1 MGPAGRRDRV
11 GEKDDDLLLEESR
24 CGRLGCRGLNTAT
37 GLELVLGRPCR
48 PVLCGR
54 QHVQAV
60 GRPCAGHS
68 RDTGMDVPEAPA
80 EPDPGAARPLQGASW
95 GGVSD
100 AASGHPEPRA
110 VWQRGVQWGR
120 QASGRERL
128 LDCVPGLKLPRPSFR
143 TLVGPPPSGSVHV
156 WGKGGWQVWR
166 PRPGDQVL
174 LSLPLRDLCPGPL
187 SFSVAHS
194 L

>member
-1 MGPAGRRDRV
+1 MRRRSGRARKLRMGPAGRRDRV
-11 GEKDDDLLLEESR
+11 GEKDADLLLEESR

-100 AASGHPEPRA
+100 AASGHPES
-110 VWQRGVQWGR
+110 
-120 QASGRERL
+120 SGRVAERGA
-128 LDCVPGLKLPRPSFR
+128 VGTPGLWEGAAVGLRAGAEAPPTLVPDSGWSTSQRLCACLGQGWVASVEAETRRPSPVVSP
-143 TLVGPPPSGSVHV
+143 T
-156 WGKGGWQVWR
+156 
-166 PRPGDQVL
+166 
-174 LSLPLRDLCPGPL
+174 
-187 SFSVAHS
+187 A
-194 L
+194 